1 MKNCVLFLLLLLVYQ
16 LPAQKSDPDIPS
28 KIKYLKVKIQETE
41 SGERLIWLDSL
52 VQTVL
57 DRTEFK
63 YDSIARVSINF
74 AIKID
79 SLSKASRQLSKF
91 LSAYSGE

>member
-1 MKNCVLFLLLLLVYQ
+1 MKNCVLFLLLLLVYE
-16 LPAQKSDPDIPS
+16 LPAQKSDLDIPS
-28 KIKYLKVKIQETE
+28 KIKYLNVKIQKTE

-74 AIKID
+74 AIEID
-79 SLSKASRQLSKF
+79 
-91 LSAYSGE
+91 